1 MSCLPANLHESEVT
15 QLLSELQ
22 QKILKEGEAEQK
34 GYEEFATW
42 CKDEAVAKQYEIE
55 DGKMKAT

>member
-1 MSCLPANLHESEVT
+1 MQLIVLLLTSALAQNPLQKVT

-42 CKDEAVAKQYEIE
+42 CKDEAVAKQY
-55 DGKMKAT
+55 